1 MMRVIL
7 DTNVILDALLP
18 DQERPQGDR
27 RSAQLILDAIT
38 QRKMVGLLSAVVFSE
53 LVHVA
58 KPRRSDRVQAA
69 EALEYLLD
77 ICEWTPITADT
88 YRTAL
93 VSNFKDVNDAAIFFA
108 ASRPDAIVTRDP
120 KDYRDHVNVD
130 VMSAGEFVR
139 KHLK

>member
-18 DQERPQGDR
+18 DAERPQGDR
-27 RSAQLILDAIT
+27 RNAQLILDAVS
-38 QRKMVGLLSAVVFSE
+38 RNKLVGLLSTIVFSE

-58 KPRRSDRVQAA
+58 KPRRSDRTQVGR
-69 EALEYLLD
+69 ALEYLLD

-93 VSNFKDVNDAAIFFA
+93 ASSFNDVNDAAIFHA
-108 ASRPDAIVTRDP
+108 ATRPDAIITRDA
-120 KDYRDHVNVD
+120 DFGEHVHVA
-130 VMSAGEFVR
+130 VYTAAEFVM
-139 KHLK
+139 KHVK